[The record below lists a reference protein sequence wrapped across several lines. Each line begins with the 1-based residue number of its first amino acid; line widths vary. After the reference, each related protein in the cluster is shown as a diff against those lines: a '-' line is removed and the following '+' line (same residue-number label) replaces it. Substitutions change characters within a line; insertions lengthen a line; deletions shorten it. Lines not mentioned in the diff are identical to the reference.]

1 MDRNIRFKKKYLKYK
16 SKYLNIKK
24 LIGGSFG
31 TPVTPPLQIT
41 TRLPTTPGPPFQ
53 GTYSPVQN
61 TVINH
66 YMKVSPDQTPFKPSE
81 KINVCTSRNPIRCL
95 KYYTDQV
102 ISKIIR
108 RENEGNA
115 FIADVIHD
123 METSGRK
130 QKIING
136 SFGDY
141 VSSSI
146 PGIYNSKSYFD
157 KLLIGNNPEL
167 LRAHNKAFFHSRKP
181 KKNDDET
188 YREDHENNLSFAQK
202 EYNTL
207 TSEELDRAVSVGDIN
222 YIPAPVNK
230 RDPITAIMTNDFY
243 NKIIDKFSDN
253 KVDLEAENSPFSI
266 PKLFTDPSIIDTGLY
281 LKCEPIR
288 EPPKDIKEDI
298 VMIDQGSNSSSL
310 TSQNF
315 NAIDGKDFI
324 LDGLKPFNSKVIRNN
339 LKTNIVINDIIENL
353 EEKELKELFEH
364 ITDSYFKHIFDIL
377 NLGER
382 LNLRDSKIKIIDDL
396 WFLNF
401 RLGEKN
407 YLIDIT
413 NRGITRHTYNLSS
426 LVISEYENNGDPLEW
441 KYLKDI
447 RDDYNILY
455 DNILYDNLVL
465 FCNIV
470 CLTAKAFGDASYK
483 IFTYL
488 ITIFKKYHIEQNG
501 NPTIVTQDRQ
511 LLYDLVKTSIIGL
524 DDYVALLPNIYYKLK
539 SKKKKEGLIIA
550 TNTSSLP
557 EYDFEYVKI
566 SLDYINNFISL
577 HGESTNELV
586 NSGSFNNYIVLL
598 ILKLCFIN
606 EKKFIDLIEKYIS
619 DTSNLKIFENI
630 PIVFILSK
638 VREFDNKATELLLN
652 ELENKH
658 RFLTDVINFRFIFNK
673 NPFYY
678 DNFFKNIEILFNK
691 FKKGKFLF
699 KIKDILDL
707 TPTYY
712 SFENIY
718 QDSFTQNEN
727 KSNLL
732 IFIYEQP
739 VHNFDNIQSISEQ
752 ITGDK
757 SINYLD
763 AYLNIL
769 PRIGLVQDEIPNIV
783 DYFLENIY
791 LAQIKFDKE
800 KELYDDL
807 KETNIYVWRVFL
819 INLILFDNREW
830 GTRSSKIRTL
840 YNILHIFITSYN
852 GTISEQY
859 TDPEI
864 NLLNINL
871 VENEEDI
878 YIDDGLRIK
887 KHAELF
893 YSNTERVGVSNRRLT
908 PAVSVNAGKLINEIL
923 KSKEPLIKGFI
934 RILSNIELPTAGEVD
949 SEARPDMT
957 VPNLNEDDYE
967 RMYNCLIEKYIN
979 IEDKT
984 LLEFK
989 LKFMPSIITKIMK
1002 MKGKITDLKKDL
1014 FHERGEE
1021 RSILPN
1027 EAWFRA
1033 RYQEKN
1039 DKDLSIND
1047 IVGLIRKWI
1056 VLFSPDHEKGV
1067 ATENELF
1074 LCFRTRK

>member
-1 MDRNIRFKKKYLKYK
+1 METNTRFKKKYLKYK

-31 TPVTPPLQIT
+31 
-41 TRLPTTPGPPFQ
+41 
-53 GTYSPVQN
+53 SPVQG
-61 TVINH
+61 THSPVQGTLINH
-66 YMKVSPDQTPFKPSE
+66 FMKVSPDQTPFKPSE
-81 KINVCTSRNPIRCL
+81 KIGECTSKIPIRCL
-95 KYYTDQV
+95 KDYTVQV

-108 RENEGNA
+108 TENEGNA

-157 KLLIGNNPEL
+157 KLLIGNYPEL
-167 LRAHNKAFFHSRKP
+167 LSAHNNAFFHSRKP

-188 YREDHENNLSFAQK
+188 YREDHENNLSFAQN
-202 EYNTL
+202 EYKTL
-207 TSEELDRAVSVGDIN
+207 TPEELNSNYSDVDIKN
-222 YIPAPVNK
+222 NIVHIPPPASPHQTTPYIMSDV
-230 RDPITAIMTNDFY
+230 FY
-243 NKIIDKFSDN
+243 NKIIEKFSDN
-253 KVDLEAENSPFSI
+253 KLDVEAENSAFSI

-281 LKCEPIR
+281 LKCEPMISAP
-288 EPPKDIKEDI
+288 EHIKNDI

-310 TSQNF
+310 TSKDF

-324 LDGLKPFNSKVIRNN
+324 LDGLKPFIIDNVLKN
-339 LKTNIVINDIIENL
+339 LSTNISTNQVIKQIIDDI
-353 EEKELKELFEH
+353 EEPDQVKKSKKLKELFEELFEH
-364 ITDSYFKHIFDIL
+364 ITDSYFKHIFSIL
-377 NLGER
+377 NLRER
-382 LNLRDSKIKIIDDL
+382 LNLRDSKIKIINGL

-401 RLGEKN
+401 WLGEKN

-441 KYLKDI
+441 IYLKDI
-447 RDDYNILY
+447 RDDY
-455 DNILYDNLVL
+455 NILYDNLVL

-488 ITIFKKYHIEQNG
+488 ITIFEKYHIKPDG

-524 DDYVALLPNIYYKLK
+524 DRGALLPNIYYKLK

-566 SLDYINNFISL
+566 SLDYINNFISV
-577 HGESTNELV
+577 HGESTNELF

-619 DTSNLKIFENI
+619 DTPNLKIFEKI

-638 VREFDNKATELLLN
+638 VHKFDEKATVLLLN

-658 RFLTDVINFRFIFNK
+658 DFLKDVINFRFIFNK
-673 NPFYY
+673 NRFDY

-718 QDSFTQNEN
+718 QYSFTPNKD

-739 VHNFDNIQSISEQ
+739 VHNFDNIQSISDQ
-752 ITGDK
+752 ITGDE

-791 LAQIKFDKE
+791 LAQIKDDEE

-819 INLILFDNREW
+819 INLILFDNNRAW
-830 GTRSSKIRTL
+830 GSRSSKIETL
-840 YNILHIFITSYN
+840 YRILRFFITSYN
-852 GTISEQY
+852 STISQRH

-871 VENEEDI
+871 VVNEENI
-878 YIDDGLRIK
+878 YIDNELEIEM
-887 KHAELF
+887 HAELY
-893 YSNTERVGVSNRRLT
+893 YSNIYRRGVSNRRPT
-908 PAVSVNAGKLINEIL
+908 PAVSVTAGQLINKIL
-923 KSKEPLIKGFI
+923 VSKEPLIKGFI
-934 RILSNIELPTAGEVD
+934 RIISNIKLPTPREVAFEAP
-949 SEARPDMT
+949 SEATRPK
-957 VPNLNEDDYE
+957 LKEGDYE
-967 RMYNCLIEKYIN
+967 PVYNCLIEKYIN

-989 LKFMPSIITKIMK
+989 LKFMPTIIYTEIMK
-1002 MKGKITDLKKDL
+1002 KKPQINNFRRQL
-1014 FHERGEE
+1014 FLERVGEP
-1021 RSILPN
+1021 LPN
-1027 EAWFRA
+1027 EAWFKA
-1033 RYQEKN
+1033 RYQQKN
-1039 DKDLSIND
+1039 DKGLLIND
-1047 IVGLIRKWI
+1047 IVDLIINWI
-1056 VLFSPDHEKGV
+1056 VLFSPDHNEGV
-1067 ATENELF
+1067 TNENEF
-1074 LCFRTRK
+1074 ILCLKTRK